1 MPAITELDA
10 GRRTATVRLQ
20 GDLAI
25 PTAQQLYDQ
34 LRGVARRRDV
44 RAVVVDFTEA
54 GRVDSSGLAVV
65 ALGAQLMAR
74 GGKSFDLAHLSEA
87 HRAALALL
95 PSADAVAAAEGAAE
109 GDGEAP
115 GWRGWVERIG
125 GALLDAS
132 AAARAF
138 RALVVDVVRQAAQVA
153 TRRKRLPAG
162 AALHQASVMGVDALG
177 IVGLLAVLLG
187 TTLGFQALVLL
198 QRFGAGVFAAD
209 MIGLSMVREFGP
221 MMTAII
227 LTGRS
232 GAAIAAELGTMRVRS
247 ELDALAAMGISP
259 TRFLLLPRLVAL
271 TWVQP
276 ALSLMAMFLG
286 ILGGMAVASLAMHI
300 PPTVFWTRV
309 VERVTLGDFVHGM
322 TKSVVFAWIIGF
334 TGCHF
339 GMRTTGDASSVG
351 AATTR
356 TVVVS
361 VFFIILVDA
370 VAATIGAAT

>member
-1 MPAITELDA
+1 MLAVTELDA
-10 GRRTATVRLQ
+10 AKRTATVRLQ
-20 GDLAI
+20 GDLVVPA
-25 PTAQQLYDQ
+25 AQQLYDQ

-44 RAVVVDFTEA
+44 RTVVVDFAQA

-65 ALGAQLMAR
+65 ALVARQMAQ
-74 GGKSFDLAHLSEA
+74 GGKTFDLAHLSET

-95 PSADAVAAAEGAAE
+95 PAEAAPT
-109 GDGEAP
+109 GDGDAEA
-115 GWRGWVERIG
+115 GWVEQIG
-125 GALLDAS
+125 AALLGYV

-138 RALVVDVVRQAAQVA
+138 RALVIDVARQTAQVA

-162 AALHQASVMGVDALG
+162 ALLHQASVMGADAVG
-177 IVGLLAVLLG
+177 VVGLLGLLLG
-187 TTLGFQALVLL
+187 MTLAFQAMVLL
-198 QRFGAGVFAAD
+198 QRFGAEVFAAD

-227 LTGRS
+227 LTGRT

-259 TRFLLLPRLVAL
+259 TRFLLLPRLFAL

-286 ILGGMAVASLAMHI
+286 IAGGMAVAAVGMHLT
-300 PPTVFWTRV
+300 PTVFWARV
-309 VERVTLGDFVHGM
+309 VDRVTLGDFVHGIG
-322 TKSVVFAWIIGF
+322 KSVIFAWIIGF
-334 TGCHF
+334 TGSHF
-339 GMRTTGDASSVG
+339 GMRTTGDATGVG